1 MWFFIINH
9 FGHKLGK
16 ITANKGL
23 PMYIPRHFQEHDI
36 DVLQGLIRANPLGIL
51 IVQSAGVPDAFDIPF
66 ELCPEQGELG
76 TLRAHIARAN
86 PLWRS
91 LQPEQ
96 EVLVVFRGAQGYIS
110 PGWYPGKLEHHKEV
124 PTWNYQTVQA
134 RGKITVRD
142 DADFVLQQITSLT
155 RQQETPMEMPWQVS
169 DAPPAFIDSMLK
181 AIVGIEIPLASL
193 IGKTKLGQNKK
204 LEDRAGAAQ
213 GLMAKGKREIGEAML
228 HSIARRDKK

>member
-1 MWFFIINH
+1 
-9 FGHKLGK
+9 
-16 ITANKGL
+16 
-23 PMYIPRHFQEHDI
+23 MYIPRHFQEHDI

-96 EVLVVFRGAQGYIS
+96 DVLVVFRSAQGYIS

-181 AIVGIEIPLASL
+181 AIIGIEIPLASL